1 MEDLCLHC
9 DIPKRDYDPSDPD
22 CFACSDCACYRCK
35 YVHGCAGQCVG
46 GGADMSEYVERG
58 AAIKALM
65 NDAPEQVGYS
75 REDAADCIC
84 HMDAADVECCG
95 RLRGV
100 TYEDGK
106 VTAVYIR
113 DTDDAVKVFTE
124 VRHGRWIE
132 PKRLYYG
139 AKQYECSICYSDT
152 FWKKHSITEKYPHCP
167 NCGVRMD
174 GGDD

>member
-1 MEDLCLHC
+1 MSMREYEEAKNIV
-9 DIPKRDYDPSDPD
+9 IPKEQEEMMDIICDAWEECRSLESCKD
-22 CFACSDCACYRCK
+22 CQDRPLSTMSMMMCTALK
-35 YVHGCAGQCVG
+35 YTRKLVEAGYTNLQ
-46 GGADMSEYVERG
+46 
-58 AAIKALM
+58 
-65 NDAPEQVGYS
+65 
-75 REDAADCIC
+75 
-84 HMDAADVECCG
+84 AADVGCCG

-113 DTDDAVKVFTE
+113 DTDDAVKVFTK